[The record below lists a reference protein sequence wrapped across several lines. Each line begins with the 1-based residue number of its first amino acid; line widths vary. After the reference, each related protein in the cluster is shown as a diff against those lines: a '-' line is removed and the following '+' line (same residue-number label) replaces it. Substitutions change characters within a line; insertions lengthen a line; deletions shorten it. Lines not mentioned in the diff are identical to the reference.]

1 MQNGAFEL
9 KFQKEHIRPP
19 HIPYSR
25 DSDPKFFKADVLF
38 KLLRNV
44 RALKLTSVDDLP
56 KDSPPLLRKICSQW
70 RDKINKQL
78 ANLMQNGKRDW
89 LRNYC
94 YEL

>member
-1 MQNGAFEL
+1 VQNGAFEL
-9 KFQKEHIRPP
+9 DHDQEDPSCNLR
-19 HIPYSR
+19 PYSCGR
-25 DSDPKFFKADVLF
+25 GHKAEVLF
-38 KLLRNV
+38 QLFRNV

-56 KDSPPLLRKICSQW
+56 KDSPPLLRKICSKW